1 MVSPA
6 SRRRAAMH
14 LLGLGKPRVRACRVS
29 GLSRSGSRREPKQ
42 RNPELRQKVLDLAEA
57 NPRYGFRRVHALLPG
72 VNLKAVHRIW
82 RPRVC
87 ACGARL
93 GSG

>member
-42 RNPELRQKVLDLAEA
+42 RNPGLRQKVLDLAEA
-57 NPRYGFRRVHALLPG
+57 LKRGIEADQERELEDRPEDCSKPCWRLNLP
-72 VNLKAVHRIW
+72 
-82 RPRVC
+82 
-87 ACGARL
+87 
-93 GSG
+93 SSQ